1 MCFGLRR
8 GGRLTLLWFENQTI
22 REGGQ
27 CLLESLPY
35 LNFGGN
41 AREAMEFYQSVFGG
55 TLGIVT
61 FADLHRAQDAG
72 QENLIAHSMLKGAAG
87 VILMGSDTPTPEERE
102 PEGSV
107 SVALG
112 GDEADLTEYW
122 SKLSE
127 GGTVTVS
134 FAKSAWGALHGQ
146 CVDKFGTAW
155 LVNVTATST
164 A

>member
-1 MCFGLRR
+1 ME
-8 GGRLTLLWFENQTI
+8 GRPMAARVT
-22 REGGQ
+22 
-27 CLLESLPY
+27 PY

-41 AREAMEFYQSVFGG
+41 AREAMEFYQSIFGG
-55 TLGIVT
+55 VLDIRT

-72 QENLIAHSMLKGAAG
+72 QENLVAHSMLKGATG
-87 VILMGSDTPTPEERE
+87 VMLMGSDALTPEDRQ
-102 PEGSV
+102 PGGSF

-122 SKLSE
+122 AKLSE
-127 GGTVTVS
+127 GGTIMVP

-155 LVNVTATST
+155 LVNVTANSVS
-164 A
+164 